1 MGESMVTRQLELSDR
16 RYWATAATLAALPGL
31 IALINLVVSAYRIW
45 IPSGTSQHDAFAYI
59 GQCAVFILPS
69 VILAPALLLGR
80 LRVAAI
86 WGLGVLMSSAFLA
99 PYFPLYQS
107 SQAFNEWFAVH
118 LWLVPA
124 FLLAAAEQL
133 GRGRVIAFAK
143 RNRMLVTVLTAV
155 ALVLVLV
162 RSSADVRALLFLLL
176 MLGAFALWIQIAV
189 WTARAAER
197 KGRNFSSFV
206 WLALFFPIVCWIG
219 IAFLPSVER
228 Q

>member
-86 WGLGVLMSSAFLA
+86 WGLGVLMSSAFPSTVL
-99 PYFPLYQS
+99 PLVS
-107 SQAFNEWFAVH
+107 
-118 LWLVPA
+118 
-124 FLLAAAEQL
+124 
-133 GRGRVIAFAK
+133 VIAGVQ
-143 RNRMLVTVLTAV
+143 RV
-155 ALVLVLV
+155 V
-162 RSSADVRALLFLLL
+162 RCPPLAGARILASRCGATWPRSGHRFREAQPHACDSADSRCSSPCA
-176 MLGAFALWIQIAV
+176 GA
-189 WTARAAER
+189 
-197 KGRNFSSFV
+197 
-206 WLALFFPIVCWIG
+206 
-219 IAFLPSVER
+219 VEC
-228 Q
+228 